1 MYAVL
6 IDRAISPLSGYSH
19 EFRANNGAGS
29 LLDADVGLFNTWQ
42 FSLYKNV
49 MSRLRVSEYRT
60 RCCTLSLIVQNG
72 TIQLRYFHFLEIQLR
87 QRRL

>member
-1 MYAVL
+1 MYVVL
-6 IDRAISPLSGYSH
+6 VDRAISPLSGYSH

-60 RCCTLSLIVQNG
+60 RCCKPSLSDQNG
-72 TIQLRYFHFLEIQLR
+72 TTQLKHFHFLEIQLR
-87 QRRL
+87 QLLL